1 MNHGLFE
8 SSISDSYSYKNKI
21 ILNLLTQK
29 FSYLNTG
36 ILINGNKMVY
46 GLKIVYD
53 SWIMSAK
60 NLVFQT

>member
-8 SSISDSYSYKNKI
+8 SSIFDSYSYKNEI

-60 NLVFQT
+60 NLIFQT

>member
-8 SSISDSYSYKNKI
+8 SSIFDSYSYKNKI

-60 NLVFQT
+60 NLIFQT